1 MISHSGS
8 MCAECLKFHAET
20 GSRGARHR
28 YTHKEM
34 NVDLITS
41 FGLQQPC
48 HHGDRA
54 PGEEGTVGRL
64 AKVKLISSS

>member
-1 MISHSGS
+1 MISHSGN
-8 MCAECLKFHAET
+8 MCAECPTFHAEP

-41 FGLQQPC
+41 FGLRQPC
-48 HHGDRA
+48 QHGDRA
-54 PGEEGTVGRL
+54 LGEEETASRL